1 MKPSR
6 ASAPKTKDAA
16 SVTSRMPLSTTWV
29 WHVNAGGV
37 KGVLTKFLI
46 WSSEREAVKGFSEIV
61 AVRQLN
67 KSGYVLA
74 LKLIFGTLNLRIFES
89 LTADNSGNLV
99 NAASFHL
106 SSLAFKA
113 RHQ

>member
-1 MKPSR
+1 
-6 ASAPKTKDAA
+6 
-16 SVTSRMPLSTTWV
+16 MPLSTTWV

-46 WSSEREAVKGFSEIV
+46 WSSEREAVKGFSVIV

-67 KSGYVLA
+67 ESGYVLA

-89 LTADNSGNLV
+89 LTADNSGV
-99 NAASFHL
+99 EIPEKWEAKKTKEEAERGDRES
-106 SSLAFKA
+106 ATD
-113 RHQ
+113 

>member
-1 MKPSR
+1 
-6 ASAPKTKDAA
+6 
-16 SVTSRMPLSTTWV
+16 MPLSTAWV

-46 WSSEREAVKGFSEIV
+46 WSSEREAVKGFSVIV

-89 LTADNSGNLV
+89 LMADNSAWLSWLIKSSFDPHNLKTV
-99 NAASFHL
+99 TLVFFL
-106 SSLAFKA
+106 
-113 RHQ
+113 